1 MKFPDLTLVEEYY
14 FYSADC
20 RALSTGSTGRMP
32 RHREVHGRAQE
43 ELRGLRERKLHSVA
57 GQKVCASQ
65 QGSFN
70 SFSLK

>member
-1 MKFPDLTLVEEYY
+1 M
-14 FYSADC
+14 
-20 RALSTGSTGRMP
+20 STGSTGRMP